1 MQLLV
6 GTDLVA
12 LRSHAQTRRSLG
24 IRSFSSWVCWT
35 HTHGRRVA
43 VYLAAVGIDLDRC
56 ALTLAPP
63 SDSLA
68 LALAVALTRATRSLA
83 RPDLAVVLVEP
94 KIPQNSGN
102 VSRSCAATKVAL
114 HLVAPAFE
122 LDDKK
127 LKRAGLDYWDWVC
140 LKPHASIEDFLE
152 FYAGIEGE
160 KRLIAFS
167 KFGSTHHASEGLY
180 RSRTAD
186 GRPVRNFLLFG
197 T

>member
-1 MQLLV
+1 MQLV
-6 GTDLVA
+6 GTDLSLFVRTPRLDA
-12 LRSHAQTRRSLG
+12 HSRFARSPGGPAGPTLTDDGSRFTWQRWVSISTDACSRS
-24 IRSFSSWVCWT
+24 R
-35 HTHGRRVA
+35 
-43 VYLAAVGIDLDRC
+43 
-56 ALTLAPP
+56 PP
-63 SDSLA
+63 SDALAVA
-68 LALAVALTRATRSLA
+68 LALALTRATRSLA

-140 LKPHASIEDFLE
+140 LKPHASVEDFLE

-186 GRPVRNFLLFG
+186 GSPVRNFLLFG